1 MSVFSKSLLLASA
14 LIVVGLPLEGATMD
28 EIGRNVSTELEAALT
43 ELSTLRAAIAQEK
56 IPLSEKLNGLE
67 DQVVEQRQ
75 SLARAQRSAD
85 NKLVELNAL
94 KTEVKGLRDEHN
106 YIAGLLS
113 EYVRVF
119 ETRIHISEVQ
129 EYSELI
135 DTTKSVSSKPDLEF
149 IEKSRQQ
156 VALLEGSLSRME
168 RLMGADSFSGHALSP
183 SGVLENGTF
192 VVAGPVAVFS
202 SQDSESGGL
211 VQLQLGSPEPTV
223 VDLGAE
229 TTSAVR
235 SLVESGTGSLPV
247 DASLGNA
254 LKIAATEDNLIDHL
268 KKGGPVMV
276 PIIGLGIAAVLIAL
290 FKWIRLSQNHLVAPA
305 DLQLVLSYIKTGKL
319 DKAKEHTGKIKG
331 VVGEVLDTAVDNY
344 REKKEYIE
352 EILYERMLGAKPAL
366 ESMLP
371 VIALTAA
378 TAPLLGLLGTV
389 TGMINTF
396 NMITVFGTG
405 DPRMLSAGIS
415 EALITTKFG
424 LVTAVPALI
433 CHAIVSRKAKG
444 ILGSMEQV
452 TVGFING
459 VPEAGQTESDP
470 S

>member
-1 MSVFSKSLLLASA
+1 MSLFSKSLFLAGVIS
-14 LIVVGLPLEGATMD
+14 LGGLPLQAASMD
-28 EIGRNVSTELEAALT
+28 EIGRDISKDLETALA
-43 ELSTLRAAIAQEK
+43 ELSALRDSIAEEK

-67 DQVVEQRQ
+67 DEVVAKRQ
-75 SLARAQRSAD
+75 ELGRAQRSAD

-135 DTTKSVSSKPDLEF
+135 DATKRATANADLEF
-149 IEKSRQQ
+149 IDKSRQQ
-156 VALLEGSLSRME
+156 VALLEGSLGRME
-168 RLMGADSFSGHALSP
+168 RLMGGDSFSGQALSP
-183 SGVLENGTF
+183 GGVLEKGKF
-192 VVAGPVAVFS
+192 VVVGPVAVFS

-211 VQLQLGSPEPTV
+211 VQLQLGSPEPSV

-229 TTSAVR
+229 TTMAVR
-235 SLVESGTGSLPV
+235 SLVDSGNGSLPV

-254 LKIAATEDNLIDHL
+254 LKISATEDTLIEHL

-276 PIIGLGIAAVLIAL
+276 PIVGLGIAALLIAL
-290 FKWIRLSQNHLVAPA
+290 FKWIRLSQNRLVAPA

-319 DKAKEHTGKIKG
+319 DKAKEHAGRIQG
-331 VVGEVLDTAVDNY
+331 CVGDVLDTAVDNY

-352 EILYERMLGAKPAL
+352 EILYERMLAAKPAL

-459 VPEAGQTESDP
+459 VPEVDQNESDP